1 MGNKN
6 LPAIF
11 SKNTPP
17 ARAISEVHQAE
28 NIVLGDLA
36 GESIHKTSY
45 TTINLPARST
55 ESRLNR
61 LYRRMAEEAND
72 PKLTEY
78 IAQLEIFTRVVEDED
93 VIGVQQKLEAATR
106 GDEVALGE
114 AMKEMIFAEIRQ
126 NKFSRSF
133 QLIYA
138 TLMGRVHALFTQFV
152 TPAIQA
158 GASRADIDALVFEK
172 IIQPVAADLEDC
184 PDCTDA
190 PETTV
195 RGMLYFLTGN
205 CHIRWH
211 AC

>member
-1 MGNKN
+1 VTEKS

-11 SKNTPP
+11 QKKTPP
-17 ARAISEVHQAE
+17 ATASSEVTQSE
-28 NIVLGDLA
+28 NYVLGDLA
-36 GESIHKTSY
+36 GENINKTY
-45 TTINLPARST
+45 NINLPTAPA

-61 LYRRMAEEAND
+61 LYRRMAEEAHD
-72 PKLTEY
+72 PTLTEY
-78 IAQLEIFTRVVEDED
+78 IAQLEIFTRVVVDED
-93 VIGVQQKLEAATR
+93 VIGVQKKLEAADR
-106 GDEVALGE
+106 DNEVTLGE
-114 AMKEMIFAEIRQ
+114 AMKEMVFSEIRQ

-133 QLIYA
+133 QQIYA
-138 TLMGRVHALFTQFV
+138 TLMGRVHALFTQWV
-152 TPAIQA
+152 WPAIQA
-158 GASRADIDALVFEK
+158 GASRSEIDTLVFERVV
-172 IIQPVAADLEDC
+172 QPVAAELEDC

>member
-1 MGNKN
+1 VTDKN
-6 LPAIF
+6 LPALF
-11 SKNTPP
+11 QKKTPP
-17 ARAISEVHQAE
+17 ANAGSEVNQSE
-28 NIVLGDLA
+28 NFVLGDLA
-36 GESIHKTSY
+36 GDSIHKTTY
-45 TTINLPARST
+45 TINLPAPPA

-78 IAQLEIFTRVVEDED
+78 IGQLEIFTRVVQDED

-106 GDEVALGE
+106 GDEVTLGE

-133 QLIYA
+133 QQIYA

-158 GASRADIDALVFEK
+158 GASRMEIDSLVFEK
-172 IIQPVAADLEDC
+172 IIQPVAAELEDC